1 MQVILSHVWFICKQ
15 MQAETVLAPL
25 VFSLSGGLKQRWAGK
40 SLTRR
45 QTTRTTNFAALA
57 DVVVAA
63 DGSFR

>member
-1 MQVILSHVWFICKQ
+1 